1 MNYGDLDLATL
12 AIRSGYTQTP
22 EMENSEAIFPTSSFA
37 YESAEQAAARFS
49 GEELGNVYSRFTNPT
64 VRTFE
69 HRLAAL
75 EGAESCVATSS
86 GMSAILA
93 LCMGMLEAGDHIV
106 ASRSIFGTT
115 FVMFENILK
124 KFGLTTSF
132 VDLTDLSDW
141 ESAIQ
146 ENTKLF
152 FMETPAN
159 PMTEVGDIRAISELA
174 HKHGI
179 EVAVDNCFCT
189 PILQRP
195 LELGADYVV
204 HSATKYLDG
213 QGRCLGGAV
222 LGKKETVGEKVYGF
236 LRTAGVSMSP
246 FNAWVFLKGLET
258 LEIRMKAHCENAMAM
273 ANWLVA
279 QPNVKTVHY
288 PGLESHP
295 QHELAKTQQ
304 SGFGGIVSFEIE
316 GGREEAFKLINST
329 ELLSITANLGDTKT
343 IITHPAS
350 TTHSRVPAERR
361 DAIGVT
367 EGLIRLSVGLESVKD
382 IQNDLAK
389 GL

>member
-1 MNYGDLDLATL
+1 MNYDDLDLATL

-132 VDLTDLSDW
+132 VDLTNLSEW

-236 LRTAGVSMSP
+236 LRTAGVSMGP

-279 QPNVKTVHY
+279 QPNVKAVHY

-329 ELLSITANLGDTKT
+329 QLLSITANLGDTKT

>member
-1 MNYGDLDLATL
+1 MNYDDLDLATL

-132 VDLTDLSDW
+132 VDLTNLSEW

-279 QPNVKTVHY
+279 QPNVKAVHY

-329 ELLSITANLGDTKT
+329 QLLSITANLGDTKT